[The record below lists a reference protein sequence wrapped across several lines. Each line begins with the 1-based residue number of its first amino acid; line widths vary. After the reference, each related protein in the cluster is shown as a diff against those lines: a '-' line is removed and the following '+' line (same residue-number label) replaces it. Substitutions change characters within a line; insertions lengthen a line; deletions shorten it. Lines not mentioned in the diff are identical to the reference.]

1 MTGQTLVQIRDNLQ
15 EMRHLIKRLDST
27 VDQQQQT
34 LITTRSD
41 LLKEQTIQSS
51 DELSRLLIFMKRTL
65 HDLEK
70 RIETQTKEQAQLK
83 ALHEIGAVINS
94 SLDLNEVLS
103 GVMDAIIDLTQAERA
118 ILLLNNEETGE
129 LDVQVARNM
138 DRETIEQAESFEIS
152 RSIVHSVAE
161 TGTPVVT
168 TNAQSDPRFSSQNSI
183 ISYNLR
189 SILCVPLKIKE
200 TITGVIYADNRVA
213 SGIFVEQD
221 RDVLAALANQ
231 AAVAIE
237 NARLFRAIRDH
248 LAEITEMKEL
258 MDNVFAS
265 IASGVITIDDED
277 RIALI
282 NQAAERILGLASESI
297 LQQTCHN
304 LLSTLSM
311 PVQPLIDDVRHLGSI
326 QNTEVD
332 ITIPKRAG
340 LTTLNITLSPL
351 RDNKQSALG
360 VAMVLDDISEKK
372 RLESV
377 RRYLPPALVDQ
388 VRDLDA
394 AQQPQRRNIT
404 VLFADLRNFS
414 TFSERLDPEKLIQII
429 NGYFTEA
436 VQAITQYEGLTDKFM
451 GDAVMALFNTPLNPQ
466 ERHAERAIRTAL
478 LIQARMVAYH
488 ADSTQQRQLHFGIG
502 IHTGEAVVGNVGSH
516 LRKDYSAIGD
526 AVNLAKRLQEN
537 AAPDQIIISQA
548 VYDAVKGQVAV
559 EALTPMQVKGRQ
571 ALEQIYLLHGLA
583 DSA

>member
-1 MTGQTLVQIRDNLQ
+1 VTSQTIVQIRDNLQ
-15 EMRHLIKRLDST
+15 EMRHLLKRLDST

-34 LITTRSD
+34 LITTRSE
-41 LLKEQTIQSS
+41 LLKEQAKQSG
-51 DELSRLLIFMKRTL
+51 DELSLLLVFMKRTL

-70 RIETQTKEQAQLK
+70 RIETQTNEQAQLK
-83 ALHEIGAVINS
+83 TLHEIGAIINS
-94 SLDLNEVLS
+94 SLDLNEVLRS
-103 GVMDAIIDLTQAERA
+103 VMDAIIDLTQAERA
-118 ILLLNNEETGE
+118 ILLLNNEDTGE

-152 RSIVHSVAE
+152 RSIVQSVAE

-168 TNAQSDPRFSSQNSI
+168 TNAQFDPRFSSQKSI

-213 SGIFVEQD
+213 SGIFAEQD

-237 NARLFRAIRDH
+237 NARLFRETRNH

-282 NQAAERILGLASESI
+282 NQAARRILGLASGSM
-297 LQQTCHN
+297 LQETYRN
-304 LLSTLSM
+304 LLSTLNM
-311 PVQPLIDDVRHLGSI
+311 PVQPIIEDVRRSGGI

-332 ITIPKRAG
+332 IAIPKRAG
-340 LTTLNITLSPL
+340 LTTLNITISPL
-351 RDNKQSALG
+351 RDSKQSALG
-360 VAMVLDDISEKK
+360 VAMVLDDVSEKK

-404 VLFADLRNFS
+404 VLFADVRNFS
-414 TFSERLDPEKLIQII
+414 TFSEELDPERLIQII

-451 GDAVMALFNTPLNPQ
+451 GDAVMALYNTPLNPQ

-478 LIQARMVAYH
+478 LIQERMAVYH
-488 ADSTQQRQLHFGIG
+488 ANSSQQLHFGIG
-502 IHTGEAVVGNVGSH
+502 IHMGEAVVGNVGSH

-537 AAPDQIIISQA
+537 AGPDQIIVSQA
-548 VYDAVKGQVAV
+548 VYDTVKELVAV
-559 EALTPMQVKGRQ
+559 EALAPMQVKGRQ

-583 DSA
+583 ESA